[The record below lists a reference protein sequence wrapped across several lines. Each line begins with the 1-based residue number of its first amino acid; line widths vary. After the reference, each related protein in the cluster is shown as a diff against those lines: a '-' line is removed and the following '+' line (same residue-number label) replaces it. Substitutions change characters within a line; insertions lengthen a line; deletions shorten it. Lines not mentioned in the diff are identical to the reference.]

1 MQIFDYRIVVHMQ
14 PNFHD
19 NPEKP
24 YFWCILKYDGGLS
37 NSGAGWAIA
46 PNQAFADGVNYLNN
60 LLSKNNLKESDPTAT
75 IPCSPG

>member
-24 YFWCILKYDGGLS
+24 YFWCILKYEGGLS
-37 NSGAGWAIA
+37 NSGAGWAA
-46 PNQAFADGVNYLNN
+46 TPEQAFADGVDYLNS
-60 LLSKNNLKESDPTAT
+60 LLSNNDRREFSPAVT
-75 IPCSPG
+75 IPDNPG